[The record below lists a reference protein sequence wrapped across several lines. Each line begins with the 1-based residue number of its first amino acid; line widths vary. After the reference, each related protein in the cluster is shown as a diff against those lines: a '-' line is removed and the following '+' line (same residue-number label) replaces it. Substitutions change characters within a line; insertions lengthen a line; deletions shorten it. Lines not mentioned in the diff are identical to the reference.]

1 MHLFLLTT
9 LTVGL
14 VTAMA
19 NAQIMS
25 DGDMDD
31 LDAGT
36 PPNCDEA
43 AGAWAWPANYFDI
56 AACEASPE
64 QFQIVATSSFDAGAR
79 GNSLQLNL
87 TDDPDGLNLH
97 LPNLF
102 NEIIF
107 ESDDIVTVAFDIWVP
122 NDGAWGGFVYV
133 GGDHGGGG
141 FSNATDRGPQLG
153 WDAAGV
159 IIYADTTGNIIP
171 IGDGYPFDA
180 WQSLR
185 LDINLQNDD
194 FDLWWGLRG
203 DELELLGED
212 LPYRAPTLD
221 FLDRFSYAHFAID
234 DTSHSYIDNIV
245 VEIAPACPWD
255 LDGFGD
261 VGTNDLILLLGS
273 WGNPYGTADL
283 IALLGAW
290 GECP

>member
-1 MHLFLLTT
+1 MFRLLQTT
-9 LTVGL
+9 LTVGF

-19 NAQIMS
+19 NAQIVS

-31 LDAGT
+31 LDVGT

-56 AACEASPE
+56 DACEVSPE
-64 QFQIVATSSFDAGAR
+64 QFQIVATDSFDGGAK
-79 GNSLQLNL
+79 GNSLQLNMNDAL
-87 TDDPDGLNLH
+87 ELNVH

-107 ESDDIVTVAFDIWVP
+107 ESEDIVSVSFDIWVP
-122 NDGAWGGFVYV
+122 SDGVWGGFVYV

-141 FSNATDRGPQLG
+141 YSNATDRGPQLG
-153 WDAAGV
+153 WDTAGV
-159 IIYADTTGNIIP
+159 LIYADSGGNIIP

-185 LDINLQNDD
+185 LDINLQDDD
-194 FDLWWGLRG
+194 FDLWWGMRG
-203 DELELLGED
+203 GELELLGED
-212 LPYRAPTLD
+212 LPYRVPTLD
-221 FLDRFSYAHFAID
+221 FLDRFSYVHFAID
-234 DTSHSYIDNIV
+234 DASHSYIDNIV
-245 VEIAPACPWD
+245 VELPVACAWD
-255 LDGFGD
+255 LDGDDD

-283 IALLGAW
+283 IELLGAW
-290 GECP
+290 GPCP